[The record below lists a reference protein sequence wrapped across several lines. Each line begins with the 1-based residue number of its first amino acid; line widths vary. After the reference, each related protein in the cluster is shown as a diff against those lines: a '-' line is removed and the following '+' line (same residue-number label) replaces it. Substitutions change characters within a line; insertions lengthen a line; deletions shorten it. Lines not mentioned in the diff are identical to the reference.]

1 MTHIMK
7 RKLFVLFMALLCLN
21 ATPSYASVRTEKD
34 TFFIDDAQG
43 HAVIRNGNTKTAR
56 DEARRM
62 AYRDAVSK
70 AAEACVSGLS
80 AKVKTKAADKSPS
93 LVKNFKVTS
102 ETISGDT
109 LTLTAS
115 CTVSAKSLDGVLGS
129 EVISMLGN
137 PRVMIL
143 VDEQI
148 GGKAPFISTV
158 ETELLRQFEKAGY
171 LIVDK
176 EQAETLLA
184 LDPKKAFNDPAMLTA
199 AAKTLRA
206 DIIVVARATAGAT
219 AKAQRFGIKMFKVG
233 GSVQVKAV
241 LTKTAYQITSTTY
254 HGGSGNNW
262 VGSSTSG
269 VGGIFKSGAARA
281 AEEIIYKIAY
291 KMASTSPGPDSLI
304 TVNIR
309 VAGVSFK
316 DVETIEERLREFAG
330 DGGNI
335 FERLY
340 ENDTVEIDVVSA
352 KTARNLASFLSDYAE
367 IKGVTA
373 QTVTAQMEAP
383 VAAAPSQPQVVINVY
398 IDNVKNDIDAHEIEK
413 ALQELAGTAGKVS
426 ISYTNPALNITI
438 TYSKNPGDSQ
448 DSDAIVKTLKGMDI
462 RIDDA
467 SASSIKGWKGSIWW

>member
-7 RKLFVLFMALLCLN
+7 RKLFVLFLALLCLN
-21 ATPSYASVRTEKD
+21 AAPSYSSVRTEKD

-43 HAVIRNGNTKTAR
+43 HAVIRSGNTKTAR

-80 AKVKTKAADKSPS
+80 AKVRTKVADKSPS
-93 LVKNFKVTS
+93 LVKNFKITS

-143 VDEQI
+143 VDEQV

-206 DIIVVARATAGAT
+206 DIIVVARATGGVT
-219 AKAQRFGIKMFKVG
+219 ARAQRFGIKMVKIG

-254 HGGSGNNW
+254 HGGSGSNW
-262 VGSSTSG
+262 VAPNSG

-304 TVNIR
+304 TVNVR

-335 FERLY
+335 FERMY

-373 QTVTAQMEAP
+373 QTVTAQMGNVPPPPPPA
-383 VAAAPSQPQVVINVY
+383 QVVINVY
-398 IDNVKNDIDAHEIEK
+398 IDNVKNDSDAHEIEK

-426 ISYTNPALNITI
+426 ISYSNPALNITI